1 MSNKKS
7 ILVIGLGKF
16 GKHISEKFIENGHEV
31 MGIDIN
37 EDRADN
43 AVDIIQNIL
52 IDDARDEK
60 FMKTLGINNFDLA
73 VIAIGDNFQTVLE
86 IAVILKDLNC
96 KFIVARANSEIH
108 KKLLLRNGADH
119 VVFAEKEIA
128 ERLAITFG
136 ADNIFDFIELTPDVG
151 IYEISVPKIWIG
163 KSIIDLAIRNRYN
176 ISIIA
181 TKKNNKVKPIPNPE
195 HIFTEDETLII
206 MGDNEYVEKVTKL
219 EY

>member
-1 MSNKKS
+1 MSKKKS

-16 GKHISEKFIENGHEV
+16 GKHISETFIENGHEV

-73 VIAIGDNFQTVLE
+73 VIAIGDNFQSVLE
-86 IAVILKDLNC
+86 ITVILKDLNC

-119 VVFAEKEIA
+119 VVYAEKEIA
-128 ERLAITFG
+128 ERLAIKFG
-136 ADNIFDFIELTPDVG
+136 ADNIFDFIELTPEIG

-163 KSIIDLAIRNRYN
+163 KTIIDLAIRNKYN

-181 TKKNNKVKPIPNPE
+181 TKKNRKIKPIPNPE
-195 HIFTEDETLII
+195 HMFTEDETLII
-206 MGDNEYVEKVTKL
+206 MGENDDIEKVTKL

>member
-1 MSNKKS
+1 MWG
-7 ILVIGLGKF
+7 VI
-16 GKHISEKFIENGHEV
+16 
-31 MGIDIN
+31 
-37 EDRADN
+37 
-43 AVDIIQNIL
+43 
-52 IDDARDEK
+52 

-86 IAVILKDLNC
+86 ITVILKDLDC

-119 VVFAEKEIA
+119 VVYAEKEIA
-128 ERLAITFG
+128 ERLAIKFG
-136 ADNIFDFIELTPDVG
+136 ADNIFDFIELTPEIG

-181 TKKNNKVKPIPNPE
+181 TKKNDKVKPIPNPE

>member
-1 MSNKKS
+1 MSKKKS

-16 GKHISEKFIENGHEV
+16 GKHISETFIENDHEV

-37 EDRADN
+37 EDRADD

-52 IDDARDEK
+52 IDDARDER

-86 IAVILKDLNC
+86 ITVILKDLDC

-119 VVFAEKEIA
+119 VVYAEKEIA
-128 ERLAITFG
+128 ERLAIKFG
-136 ADNIFDFIELTPDVG
+136 ADNIFDFIELTPEIG

-181 TKKNNKVKPIPNPE
+181 TKKDNKVKPIPNPE

-206 MGDNEYVEKVTKL
+206 MGNNEYVNKVTKL

>member
-1 MSNKKS
+1 MSKKKS

-16 GKHISEKFIENGHEV
+16 GKHISETFIENGHEV

-37 EDRADN
+37 EDRADD

-52 IDDARDEK
+52 IDDARDER

-86 IAVILKDLNC
+86 ITVILKDLDC

-119 VVFAEKEIA
+119 VVYAEKEIA
-128 ERLAITFG
+128 ERLAIKFG
-136 ADNIFDFIELTPDVG
+136 ADNIFDFIELTPEIG

-181 TKKNNKVKPIPNPE
+181 TKKDNKVKPIPNPE

-206 MGDNEYVEKVTKL
+206 MGNNEYVEKVTKL